1 MIYIDIQHIGKPN
14 NPDDMGASKGDDVFD
29 NEAYWTSLYA
39 FYMEMHLRHIGYS
52 VMRLCDGRYS
62 DRHERVNR
70 YEADYPSS
78 RPSVYLSCH
87 INGGGGSYGA
97 YFYDHR
103 SSLGPDLAAA
113 IADEVDLPG
122 ISAAKTLPAS
132 PGDWTRN
139 AYATIKD
146 VRRPVSICLE
156 PFFIDNPAHQ
166 RYMDVDKIYLVGEAI
181 ANGIHSW
188 YINQGEQ
195 P

>member
-1 MIYIDIQHIGKPN
+1 LIYIDIQHIGKPH

-29 NEAYWTSLYA
+29 TEAYWTSVYA
-39 FYMEMHLRHIGYS
+39 FHMEMHLRNMGYP

-70 YEADYPSS
+70 YEAAYPSS
-78 RPSVYLSCH
+78 TPSVYLSCH
-87 INGGGGSYGA
+87 INAGAGSYGA
-97 YFYDHR
+97 MFYDHR
-103 SSLGPDLAAA
+103 SSLGPDLARC
-113 IADEVDLPG
+113 IAGEFDLPG
-122 ISAAKTLPAS
+122 ISAVKTIQAM

-139 AYATIKD
+139 AYNTIKD

-188 YINQGEQ
+188 YIKQGE
-195 P
+195 

>member
-1 MIYIDIQHIGKPN
+1 LIYIDIQHIGKPH

-29 NEAYWTSLYA
+29 TEAYWTSLYA
-39 FYMEMHLRHIGYS
+39 FHMEMHLRNMGYP

-70 YEADYPSS
+70 YEAAYPSS
-78 RPSVYLSCH
+78 TPSVYLSCH
-87 INGGGGSYGA
+87 INAGAGSYGA
-97 YFYDHR
+97 MFYDHR
-103 SSLGPDLAAA
+103 SSLGPDLARC
-113 IADEVDLPG
+113 IAGEFDLPG
-122 ISAAKTLPAS
+122 ISAVKTIQAM

-139 AYATIKD
+139 AYNTIKD

-188 YINQGEQ
+188 YIKQGE
-195 P
+195 